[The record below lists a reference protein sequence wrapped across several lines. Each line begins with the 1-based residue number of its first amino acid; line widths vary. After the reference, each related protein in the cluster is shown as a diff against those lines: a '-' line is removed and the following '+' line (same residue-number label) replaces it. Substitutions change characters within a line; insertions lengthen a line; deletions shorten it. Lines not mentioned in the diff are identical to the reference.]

1 MASQMLVSVKGMS
14 ACTTPNE
21 ASASTTEASCGV
33 SQQTRTCVRT
43 PIGRYLR
50 VGVRH
55 RLNRTA
61 DLDGEVD
68 AEPGLKIRA
77 LCIIALAE
85 LVERGC
91 NEVIVTTFS
100 PRRCDRI
107 ASAGIE
113 RRSRGGVALLA
124 GTHRIPGPCVP
135 RDFNPELDHPQLLAR
150 RQHHRGGDQAAVCE
164 RPGLSPHRGRAV
176 DEVIYRGADPQPAS
190 PGLVHQH
197 HGRSG
202 GVVVLAAQRVLE
214 RRGQPGIC
222 VGRVAA
228 ARWRSVRT
236 ARYSAPGRPPARPH
250 SRSPRPAGG

>member
-1 MASQMLVSVKGMS
+1 MASQMLASVKGMS

-21 ASASTTEASCGV
+21 ASASNDRGFLWGV
-33 SQQTRTCVRT
+33 TADPDLRQA

-91 NEVIVTTFS
+91 NEVIVTTVS

-107 ASAGIE
+107 ACAGIE
-113 RRSRGGVALLA
+113 RRSHAVAWPCSQAPAESRGLC
-124 GTHRIPGPCVP
+124 P
-135 RDFNPELDHPQLLAR
+135 
-150 RQHHRGGDQAAVCE
+150 
-164 RPGLSPHRGRAV
+164 
-176 DEVIYRGADPQPAS
+176 
-190 PGLVHQH
+190 
-197 HGRSG
+197 
-202 GVVVLAAQRVLE
+202 
-214 RRGQPGIC
+214 
-222 VGRVAA
+222 
-228 ARWRSVRT
+228 
-236 ARYSAPGRPPARPH
+236 
-250 SRSPRPAGG
+250 

>member
-1 MASQMLVSVKGMS
+1 MASQMLASVKDMS
-14 ACTTPNE
+14 ACTTSNE

-33 SQQTRTCVRT
+33 SQQTRTCART

-91 NEVIVTTFS
+91 IEVIVTTFS

-107 ASAGIE
+107 ACAGIE
-113 RRSRGGVALLA
+113 RRSRAVAWPCSQAPTESRGLVSL
-124 GTHRIPGPCVP
+124 GTSTPNLITRSFWPDASTI
-135 RDFNPELDHPQLLAR
+135 
-150 RQHHRGGDQAAVCE
+150 AAV
-164 RPGLSPHRGRAV
+164 
-176 DEVIYRGADPQPAS
+176 
-190 PGLVHQH
+190 
-197 HGRSG
+197 
-202 GVVVLAAQRVLE
+202 
-214 RRGQPGIC
+214 
-222 VGRVAA
+222 
-228 ARWRSVRT
+228 T
-236 ARYSAPGRPPARPH
+236 RPPSANDRDSARTG
-250 SRSPRPAGG
+250 AGQSTR

>member
-91 NEVIVTTFS
+91 IEVIVTTFS

-107 ASAGIE
+107 ACAGIE
-113 RRSRGGVALLA
+113 RRSRAVAWPCSQAPTESRGLVSL
-124 GTHRIPGPCVP
+124 GTSTPNLITRSFWPGASTV
-135 RDFNPELDHPQLLAR
+135 
-150 RQHHRGGDQAAVCE
+150 AAV
-164 RPGLSPHRGRAV
+164 
-176 DEVIYRGADPQPAS
+176 
-190 PGLVHQH
+190 
-197 HGRSG
+197 
-202 GVVVLAAQRVLE
+202 
-214 RRGQPGIC
+214 
-222 VGRVAA
+222 
-228 ARWRSVRT
+228 T
-236 ARYSAPGRPPARPH
+236 RPPSANDRDSARTG
-250 SRSPRPAGG
+250 AGQSTR